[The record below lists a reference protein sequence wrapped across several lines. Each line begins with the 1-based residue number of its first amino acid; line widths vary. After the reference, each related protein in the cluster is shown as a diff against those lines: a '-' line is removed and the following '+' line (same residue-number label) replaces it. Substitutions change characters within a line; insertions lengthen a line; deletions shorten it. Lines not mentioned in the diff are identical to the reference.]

1 MTLSRM
7 PPEPTRSK
15 AQLLARL
22 YRVLLEA
29 FGPQHWWPGETP
41 FEVMVGTVLTQNT
54 NWRNVERAIANLKAA
69 GVLAPGPLS
78 RLGEGELARLVQPS
92 GFFRVKARR
101 LKALMDWLV
110 ARAEGDLARLR
121 GRPLAR
127 LREEL
132 LAVPGV
138 GPETADSILL
148 YALGKPTFV
157 VDAYTRRVLSRHGL
171 IEPHARY
178 DEVKAL
184 FAPIRPASRA
194 PRWAPALPRRGP
206 GCSPEKGGRPTRAP
220 AERRLALF
228 NEYHALFV
236 ELGKR
241 FCRPQP
247 RCADCPARA
256 VLGEPS
262 L

>member
-1 MTLSRM
+1 MPVSRM
-7 PPEPTRSK
+7 PPEPPRPK
-15 AQLLARL
+15 AALLARL

-29 FGPQHWWPGETP
+29 FGPQHWWPALPGREAP
-41 FEVMVGTVLTQNT
+41 FEVMVGAVLTQNT
-54 NWRNVERAIANLKAA
+54 NWRNVERAIANLQAA

-78 RLGEGELARLVQPS
+78 RLSEEQLARLVQPS
-92 GFFRVKARR
+92 GFYRVKARR
-101 LKALMDWLV
+101 LKALMDWLM
-110 ARAEGDLARLR
+110 ATAGGDLARLR
-121 GRPLAR
+121 RRPLAR

-132 LAVPGV
+132 LAVPGI

-157 VDAYTRRVLSRHGL
+157 VDTYTRRALGRHGL
-171 IEPHARY
+171 IDPGARY

-184 FAPIRPASRA
+184 FESSLPPQAP
-194 PRWAPALPRRGP
+194 
-206 GCSPEKGGRPTRAP
+206 
-220 AERRLALF
+220 LF

-241 FCRPQP
+241 FCRPRP

>member
-1 MTLSRM
+1 MWSSRVTAPRM
-7 PPEPTRSK
+7 LPEPPRSK
-15 AQLLARL
+15 IPLLAQL

-41 FEVMVGTVLTQNT
+41 FEVMVGAVLTQNT

-78 RLGEGELARLVQPS
+78 RLSEEELARLVQPS

-101 LKALMDWLV
+101 LKALMDWLM
-110 ARAEGDLARLR
+110 ASTGGDLARLR
-121 GRPLAR
+121 RRPLAR
-127 LREEL
+127 LRGEL
-132 LAVPGV
+132 LAVPGI

-157 VDAYTRRVLSRHGL
+157 VDAYTRRALLRHGL
-171 IEPHARY
+171 IGPRAAY

-184 FAPIRPASRA
+184 LESTVAGRVFARSRT
-194 PRWAPALPRRGP
+194 PVL
-206 GCSPEKGGRPTRAP
+206 
-220 AERRLALF
+220 

-241 FCRPQP
+241 FCRPRP
-247 RCADCPARA
+247 RCAECPAAR
-256 VLGEPS
+256 VLGKPRCE
-262 L
+262 